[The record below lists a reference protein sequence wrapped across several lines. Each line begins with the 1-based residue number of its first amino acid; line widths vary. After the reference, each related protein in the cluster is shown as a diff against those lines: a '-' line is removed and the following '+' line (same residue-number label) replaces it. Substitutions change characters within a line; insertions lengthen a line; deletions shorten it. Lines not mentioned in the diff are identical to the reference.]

1 MENDQK
7 QGVLSV
13 AATILAVSFLQTMA
27 SSATSPILTMIK
39 GEFTQSAM
47 STIQLTMTLPSIFIM
62 LASFFVTSLLKR
74 FSLKFI
80 TISGIILYLI
90 GGIGGV
96 FVRCLGALLVLRSV
110 MGIGLGL
117 FCPMLPIL
125 ISRSFEGQ
133 RRTNMMGYLQSAN
146 FLGGMTGTAIGG
158 ILAASGWR
166 NAFWVY
172 LFGVPALGMVLMNL
186 KDKRPQAGADKGK
199 TVSGSASGARAKSA
213 APLTSW
219 FLGLA
224 MVLHG
229 ILLFKVPLSASTMF
243 ANLGIQNPKKS
254 GIAVAVLYGGSFLA
268 GLCMGNIRKFLKRAT
283 FPCACLLLAVS
294 FIVLGICASEIYIF
308 AGALLLG
315 FGSGVFAPMLYA
327 LVPELIPPEAIP
339 VTMTILNAA
348 LYLGMFLSPY
358 AFALI
363 KSFGAGDLAF
373 DFYAAAAC
381 EMIFAGIAGWI
392 MFGRPRKTTP

>member
-1 MENDQK
+1 MKENK
-7 QGVLSV
+7 QNGYLAV

-27 SSATSPILTMIK
+27 SSATSPVLTMIK
-39 GEFTQSAM
+39 GEFAQSAM

-62 LASFFVTSLLKR
+62 LASFFVTRLLNR
-74 FSLKFI
+74 FSLKSI

-96 FVRCLGALLVLRSV
+96 FVQSLSFLLVLRSI

-125 ISRSFEGQ
+125 ISQSFDGQ
-133 RRTNMMGYLQSAN
+133 LRTNMMGYLQSAN
-146 FLGGMTGTAIGG
+146 FLGGMAGTAIGG
-158 ILAASGWR
+158 MLAAGGWR

-172 LFGVPALGMVLMNL
+172 LFGIPALIMVIFNL
-186 KDKRPQAGADKGK
+186 KGTAAQSKVTDEKKPQE
-199 TVSGSASGARAKSA
+199 TVKKSA
-213 APLTSW
+213 VPLTSW
-219 FLGLA
+219 FLGTV

-229 ILLFKVPLSASTMF
+229 ILLFKVPLSASTLF
-243 ANLGIQNPKKS
+243 ANLGINNPGKS

-268 GLCMGNIRKFLKRAT
+268 GLFMGNIRKLLKKAT

-294 FIVLGICASEIYIF
+294 FIILGICASEAYIF
-308 AGALLLG
+308 AGAFLLG

-327 LVPELIPPEAIP
+327 LVPELIPPAAIP
-339 VTMTILNAA
+339 ATMTILNAA

-358 AFALI
+358 ASALI
-363 KSFGAGDLAF
+363 KAAGAVNPAL
-373 DFYAAAAC
+373 DFYSAAAC
-381 EMIFAGIAGWI
+381 EIIFAGIAGWI
-392 MFGRPRKTTP
+392 MFRRPQQTTS